1 MGGSWLARK
10 KKFQGGPFAGKTQS
24 EAQQAASAAWQS
36 MSPEER
42 AKFTGSR
49 PMVSDVTIALTQ
61 PTPSTPTP
69 SPARPPQGRYAT
81 PANALQSLGVAPPP
95 TPAVPSATPANKPML
110 PRTGAPTQAELI
122 AKAESMP
129 NAPSFNSPTM
139 GKYGDDESGTSP
151 GANVAERFLAM
162 GQQQDQRLQFA
173 KNSVTAAKAAQ
184 AAVPANKPMMPRSIP
199 TPYGTGSVTFNQPK
213 RTGPTVFDGG
223 KPVDMAAS
231 RQAGTIVTTPTA
243 PNKPMLPVTKPAP
256 AMATTL
262 AKSSATVQSPVAT
275 TAAKPVV
282 AAAPPNKPAPPT
294 FVTMSPDQR
303 QAYLQQQI
311 NAPAPTGPSV
321 LQRAKANQTYPDV
334 NAIRQA
340 RADQEAAKPLISKAA
355 GAVASAASLAGQG
368 LSQLSQ
374 VGTGMVGTAVGIG
387 KDLAKATFVGDP
399 DKAKKAAATLQAANK
414 PMLPSMVRR

>member
-1 MGGSWLARK
+1 MAFYASQVAASGGEQSMGGSTLPRK
-10 KKFQGGPFAGKTQS
+10 MKFQGGPLGKMTQS
-24 EAQQAASAAWQS
+24 AAMQASMAAWQA
-36 MSPEER
+36 MTPEAR
-42 AKFTGSR
+42 ARFTASR
-49 PMVSDVTIALTQ
+49 PMVPGVATAAPAAAPMQTTPAPALGRFA
-61 PTPSTPTP
+61 TPSNMLST
-69 SPARPPQGRYAT
+69 
-81 PANALQSLGVAPPP
+81 LGVTPPPAPVMAPNKPMIPSTSAAPPP
-95 TPAVPSATPANKPML
+95 QVINGAVS
-110 PRTGAPTQAELI
+110 R
-122 AKAESMP
+122 
-129 NAPSFNSPTM
+129 SPT
-139 GKYGDDESGTSP
+139 ETQFQTGTVMTNAQTGSKT
-151 GANVAERFLAM
+151 
-162 GQQQDQRLQFA
+162 LQ
-173 KNSVTAAKAAQ
+173 SQ
-184 AAVPANKPMMPRSIP
+184 
-199 TPYGTGSVTFNQPK
+199 YGTGSATFNQPK

-256 AMATTL
+256 SMAMTPP
-262 AKSSATVQSPVAT
+262 KSSATVQSPVAT
-275 TAAKPVV
+275 PAAKPVV

-368 LSQLSQ
+368 ISQLSQ

-399 DKAKKAAATLQAANK
+399 DKAKKAAATLQAAK
-414 PMLPSMVRR
+414 PMLPPMARR